1 MTRILEIAGL
11 SKSFGALK
19 AVDDIS
25 FHVEE
30 GEIVG
35 LIGPNGAG
43 KTTAIS
49 LISGAKRPDAG
60 GVVFR
65 GEPVTNLPPHRLVRK
80 GLVRTFQATNVYQSM
95 SVRENVYCGAFPAV
109 YRDFWSAALATPS
122 RRELQHGTWRRTD
135 RILAQLGLAAQADLP
150 ASQLP
155 YGGQKTLGVAIAL
168 ASEPRLM
175 MLDEPAAGLS
185 AEEVDHVAEVIR
197 AVNRDGV
204 SVLVVDHN
212 MRMISALCHR
222 IIVLHHGALLTEGAP
237 QQVTSDPRVIE
248 AYLGKRHEP
257 IGG

>member
-1 MTRILEIAGL
+1 MTRILEIDGL
-11 SKSFGALK
+11 SKSFGALN
-19 AVDDIS
+19 AVDGIS

-43 KTTAIS
+43 KTTAIN
-49 LISGAKRPDAG
+49 LISGARRPDAG
-60 GVVFR
+60 EVTFR
-65 GEPVTNLPPHRLVRK
+65 GEPVTNLSTHRLVRK

-95 SVRENVYCGAFPAV
+95 SVRENVYCGAFSDL
-109 YRDFWSAALATPS
+109 YRGFWSTALGTPAQRKFQDS
-122 RRELQHGTWRRTD
+122 TWRRTD
-135 RILAQLGLAAQADLP
+135 RILAQLGLTAQADLP

-168 ASEPRLM
+168 ASGPRLV

-185 AEEVDHVAEVIR
+185 AKEVDHVAEVIR

-222 IIVLHHGALLTEGAP
+222 IVVLHHGALLTEGTP

-248 AYLGKRHEP
+248 AYLGKKHEP